1 MCQAVLIGDNH
12 VCPKCEGSKPHVGG
26 PVLGPP
32 DATRPLIA
40 GRPMSVVGDKV
51 FCVGPPDE
59 IVAGIEGIL
68 IAGKQIADGNAKTN
82 HGGTIVATGSVRFG

>member
-26 PVLGPP
+26 PILGPP
-32 DATRPLIA
+32 DGSRLLIA
-40 GRPMSVVGDKV
+40 GRPISVVGDKA

-59 IVAGIEGIL
+59 IVAVIEGIL
-68 IAGKQIADGNAKTN
+68 VADKLVADGNAKTD
-82 HGGTIVATGSVRFG
+82 HGGTIIATGSVLFG